1 MKHYGNVTNIN
12 GAEVEPFCVKVT
24 RYHFK
29 EATNATR

>member
-1 MKHYGNVTNIN
+1 MKHHGNICNIN
-12 GAEVEPFCVKVT
+12 GAEVEPVDVIT

>member
-1 MKHYGNVTNIN
+1 MTHHGKICNIN
-12 GAEVEPFCVKVT
+12 GAEVEPFPIAVT